1 MQTLAC
7 RIQLLSAVMCMAKQA
22 QYSKMSDYRPK
33 LPSNNA
39 YDYYITAARQ
49 LKGGEHFSNQQPPT
63 PQERRWIKANQGAFN
78 TLRGALGKPYQFP
91 FGAVGYEFYADE
103 YALLRNLA
111 RLVNTRIRWAIATRD
126 GMDAVHDWRVGFQ
139 MARHLQGDT
148 TLNYLVGVAVER
160 TIHAPILRSVDFFSA
175 HECREMA
182 QTLIQSER
190 SRDRFATVIEWG
202 LKAALRELDRLL
214 PERIDE
220 ARAAIEPLL
229 SKAAADAEGE
239 EDPLKVKRL
248 LEEFR
253 QVINQPSAYQRLRAE
268 MRRAIAQD
276 WQAIADAVS
285 LHGGRYREPKLKE
298 YDSDTLFGALASLF
312 QPIGMVVGMLARP
325 YWEQRTR
332 RRVMLVHLQLR
343 EYRLREGRYPDS
355 LEPLNLQ
362 ELAIDPFT
370 GQPFVYRL
378 IGERYQLESS
388 V

>member
-1 MQTLAC
+1 
-7 RIQLLSAVMCMAKQA
+7 MAQQA
-22 QYSKMSDYRPK
+22 QYLKMSDYRPK

-63 PQERRWIKANQGAFN
+63 PQERRWIEANQGAFN

-91 FGAVGYEFYADE
+91 FGPITSEFYADE
-103 YALLRNLA
+103 YASLRNLA
-111 RLVNTRIRWAIATRD
+111 RLVNARIRWAIATRD
-126 GMDAVHDWRVGFQ
+126 GIDAVHDWRVGFQ

-148 TLNYLVGVAVER
+148 TLNYLVGVAVEI
-160 TIHAPILRSVDFFSA
+160 TIHAPILRTVDFFSA

-182 QTLIQSER
+182 QTLIRSER
-190 SRDRFATVIEWG
+190 SRDRFATVIEG
-202 LKAALRELDRLL
+202 DLKAALRELDKLL

-229 SKAAADAEGE
+229 SEAAADAEGE

-248 LEEFR
+248 LEELR
-253 QVINQPSAYQRLRAE
+253 QILNQPSAYQRLRAE
-268 MRRAIAQD
+268 LRRVITQG

-285 LHGGRYREPKLKE
+285 LRGGRFHEPKLKE
-298 YDSDTLFGALASLF
+298 YDPDTLFGALASLF
-312 QPIGMVVGMLARP
+312 QPIGMLARR

-378 IGERYQLESS
+378 IGERYQLSS
-388 V
+388 ASGIS

>member
-1 MQTLAC
+1 M
-7 RIQLLSAVMCMAKQA
+7 
-22 QYSKMSDYRPK
+22 
-33 LPSNNA
+33 
-39 YDYYITAARQ
+39 
-49 LKGGEHFSNQQPPT
+49 
-63 PQERRWIKANQGAFN
+63 
-78 TLRGALGKPYQFP
+78 
-91 FGAVGYEFYADE
+91 
-103 YALLRNLA
+103 LRNLA
-111 RLVNTRIRWAIATRD
+111 RLVNARIRWAIAVRD
-126 GMDAVHDWRVGFQ
+126 GTDAVHDWRIGFQ
-139 MARHLQGDT
+139 MASHLEGDA
-148 TLNYLVGVAVER
+148 TLNYLVGVALEMS
-160 TIHAPILRSVDFFSA
+160 IHAPVLRAVDFFSA
-175 HECREMA
+175 HECHEMA

-190 SRDRFATVIEWG
+190 SRDRFATVIEG
-202 LKAALRELDRLL
+202 EQTMALRELDRLL

-229 SKAAADAEGE
+229 SEAAADAEGE

-268 MRRAIAQD
+268 LRRVITQG
-276 WQAIADAVS
+276 WQAIVDAVS
-285 LHGGRYREPKLKE
+285 LHGGRFREPKLKE

-312 QPIGMVVGMLARP
+312 QPIGELARV
-325 YWEQRTR
+325 YWKQRTR
-332 RRVMLVHLQLR
+332 RRLMLIHLRLR

-378 IGERYQLESS
+378 MGEQYQLESS

>member
-1 MQTLAC
+1 
-7 RIQLLSAVMCMAKQA
+7 MAQQA

-49 LKGGEHFSNQQPPT
+49 LKKSESFSEQQPPT
-63 PQERRWIKANQGAFN
+63 PQERRWIEANQGAFN

-91 FGAVGYEFYADE
+91 FGAVSYEFKADE
-103 YALLRNLA
+103 YASLSNLA
-111 RLVNTRIRWAIATRD
+111 WLVNARIRWAIAAHD
-126 GMDAVHDWRVGFQ
+126 GTDAVHDWRIGFQ

-148 TLNYLVGVAVER
+148 TLNYLLGIALEV
-160 TIHAPILRSVDFFSA
+160 TIHAPILRAVDFFSA
-175 HECREMA
+175 HECHEMA

-190 SRDRFATVIEWG
+190 SRDRFATVIEG
-202 LKAALRELDRLL
+202 ELKMSLRELDRLL
-214 PERIDE
+214 PEQIDE

-229 SKAAADAEGE
+229 SEAAADAEGE
-239 EDPLKVKRL
+239 EDPLKVRHL
-248 LEEFR
+248 LEELR
-253 QVINQPSAYQRLRAE
+253 QILNQPSAYQRLRAE
-268 MRRAIAQD
+268 LRRAIAQD

-312 QPIGMVVGMLARP
+312 QPIGMLARR

-332 RRVMLVHLQLR
+332 RRLMLIHLRLR

-378 IGERYQLESS
+378 MGEQYQLESS

>member
-1 MQTLAC
+1 MLAG
-7 RIQLLSAVMCMAKQA
+7 RVYLQRVVMDMPKRLEYQ
-22 QYSKMSDYRPK
+22 KMSDYRPK

-39 YDYYITAARQ
+39 YDYYIAAARQ
-49 LKGGEHFSNQQPPT
+49 LKAGEGFSGQQPPT
-63 PQERRWIKANQGAFN
+63 PQERRWIEANQGVFN

-91 FGAVGYEFYADE
+91 FGAVSYEFKADE
-103 YALLRNLA
+103 YASLSNLA
-111 RLVNTRIRWAIATRD
+111 WLVNARIRWAIAAHD
-126 GMDAVHDWRVGFQ
+126 GTDAVHDWRIGFQ

-148 TLNYLVGVAVER
+148 TLNYLLGIALEV
-160 TIHAPILRSVDFFSA
+160 TIHAPILRAVDFFSA
-175 HECREMA
+175 HECHEMA

-190 SRDRFATVIEWG
+190 SRDRFATVIEG
-202 LKAALRELDRLL
+202 EQTMALRELDRLF

-229 SKAAADAEGE
+229 SEAAADAEGE

-268 MRRAIAQD
+268 LRRVITQG
-276 WQAIADAVS
+276 WQAIVDAVS
-285 LHGGRYREPKLKE
+285 LHGGRYREPKLRE
-298 YDSDTLFGALASLF
+298 YDPDTLFGALASLF
-312 QPIGMVVGMLARP
+312 QPIGMLARR

-332 RRVMLVHLQLR
+332 RRVMLIHLRLR

-370 GQPFVYRL
+370 GQPFGYRL
-378 IGERYQLESS
+378 TGERYQLESS